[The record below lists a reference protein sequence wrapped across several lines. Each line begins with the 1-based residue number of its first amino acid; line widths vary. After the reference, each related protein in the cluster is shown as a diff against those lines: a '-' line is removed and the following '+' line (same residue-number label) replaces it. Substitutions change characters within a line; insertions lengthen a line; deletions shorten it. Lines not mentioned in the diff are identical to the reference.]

1 MSEYGSTQSSARGG
15 MRLKHIALL
24 LFVAFAAGGVATW
37 WLSDEYGLLGTS
49 GPAEVSNVVS
59 TNPTPSTANV
69 APATVALDTP
79 AEVSAT
85 VPPLLVAATAASAD
99 VSRGEGLLLTHVV
112 RKTIDD
118 GAPLGYLAEQ
128 LRLRFGA
135 SQPRAVATVI
145 SAAQAPV
152 TRETLV
158 SELRA
163 LEPALMMNKTD
174 EDLWTKV
181 KREFSGLF
189 VLRMDGAV
197 SIAPDVRFARA
208 QAFAEAGDM
217 KAARAEV
224 VSLPGANS
232 ARSWLARAKRYDD
245 ARAALQQLEDVALVR
260 PLTIPVAVT
269 PPPITE
275 QPEEAPAAP
284 TP

>member
-1 MSEYGSTQSSARGG
+1 MSEYGSTQSSARAG

-24 LFVAFAAGGVATW
+24 LFAAFAAGGVATW

-49 GPAEVSNVVS
+49 GPTEVSNVVS

-69 APATVALDTP
+69 APATVALDTT

-99 VSRGEGLLLTHVV
+99 VSRGEGLLLTNVV

-128 LRLRFGA
+128 MRLRFGA

-163 LEPALMMNKTD
+163 LEPALMMNKSD

-189 VLRMDGAV
+189 VLRMDDAV

-245 ARAALQQLEDVALVR
+245 ARAALQQLENAALVR

-269 PPPITE
+269 PPPIAE
-275 QPEEAPAAP
+275 KPEESPAAP